1 MSKNSVKSNYENL
14 LEWLSNRVRTIKP
27 KVTIYKN

>member
-27 KVTIYKN
+27 KLTIYKN

>member
-1 MSKNSVKSNYENL
+1 MSKNSSKSNYENL
-14 LEWLSNRVRTIKP
+14 LEWLTNKVKSIKP

>member
-27 KVTIYKN
+27 KVTIYKK